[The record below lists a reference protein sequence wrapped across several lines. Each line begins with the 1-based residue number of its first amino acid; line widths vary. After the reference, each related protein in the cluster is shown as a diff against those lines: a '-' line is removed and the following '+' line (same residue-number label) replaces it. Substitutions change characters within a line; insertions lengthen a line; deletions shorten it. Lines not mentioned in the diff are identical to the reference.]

1 MEPPRIVAKAAAD
14 LAGAK
19 TLALFDQVNRIR
31 REDDAARGLR
41 DRFDPITS
49 QPVLTVNRKQD
60 HNTVRGYPQN
70 TTKLVS
76 FSKL

>member
-1 MEPPRIVAKAAAD
+1 MEPPRIVAKAATD
-14 LAGAK
+14 ITGAK
-19 TLALFDQVNRIR
+19 TLALFDQWKRIKR
-31 REDDAARGLR
+31 GGDAARGLY

-49 QPVLTVNRKQD
+49 QPLLSVNRKQD

-70 TTKLVS
+70 TSKLVT